1 MNTRDASSTQVE
13 GVPAAGTRSARRQA
27 AVVGATDGKRGGFRT
42 PVRGYPFAAAPPG
55 ADRPAPGQPARLVRE
70 PANPADPHA
79 VAVWVEPDGAPAW
92 RIGYLDRFVASR
104 LAPQLDAGLRAR
116 AELDGWV
123 TEPDER
129 WQRPLLRVLTA
140 ADRPRDSGGHPPATD
155 ADRPRLWGRPPGV
168 RRRTVGS

>member
-1 MNTRDASSTQVE
+1 MSTSDAVHTRLDGTR
-13 GVPAAGTRSARRQA
+13 GAGTESARGTA
-27 AVVGATDGKRGGFRT
+27 AASRSPGADGRGFCT
-42 PVRGYPFAAAPPG
+42 PVRGYPFASAPPG
-55 ADRPAPGQPARLVRE
+55 ADRPGPGQPARLVRE

-92 RIGYLDRFVASR
+92 RIGYLDRFVAGR
-104 LAPQLDAGLRAR
+104 LAPKLDAGLRAR

-123 TEPDER
+123 AEPDER

-140 ADRPRDSGGHPPATD
+140 VDRPHRTSDDHAAAD

-168 RRRTVGS
+168 RRRTVRA